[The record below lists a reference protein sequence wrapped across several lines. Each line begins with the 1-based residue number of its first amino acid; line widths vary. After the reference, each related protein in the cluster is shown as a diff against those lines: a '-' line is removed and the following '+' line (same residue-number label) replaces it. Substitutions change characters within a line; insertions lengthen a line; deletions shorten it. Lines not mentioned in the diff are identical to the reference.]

1 MLATSHLGNN
11 ASVAWLPQLVEDQP
25 VGMTHQLAAGF
36 NGLEL
41 HTEQRAVPHRIGQGE
56 LPQEIPRVIG
66 QHKQS
71 QPLLA
76 GSEPVAGELG
86 LFRAYFPSATSR

>member
-1 MLATSHLGNN
+1 M
-11 ASVAWLPQLVEDQP
+11 AWLPQLVEDQP

-76 GSEPVAGELG
+76 GSEPVAGESG